1 MNPGTS
7 TIHDQAPA
15 HPVAGDSLRGETG
28 PRRGRVSDW
37 FAASS
42 RALADGFL
50 GGLLGGSFY
59 LVAVA
64 YFQPGG
70 LRMAGLQVLA
80 LSLTLA
86 GFEVWR
92 TRRPRSFR
100 DLKRALLWILMAS
113 FLVFG
118 VIGLVVPPP
127 EPVNTAPRPHVDYGF
142 FVRYI

>member
-7 TIHDQAPA
+7 TIRDQAPA

-28 PRRGRVSDW
+28 PRRGRISDW

-42 RALADGFL
+42 RAFANGFL
-50 GGLLGGSFY
+50 GGLLGGTLYFM
-59 LVAVA
+59 AVA

-70 LRMAGLQVLA
+70 LELAGLRVLA

-92 TRRPRSFR
+92 SRRVRTMR
-100 DLKRALLWILMAS
+100 DLKSALLWTLLAS
-113 FLVFG
+113 MLLLWAL
-118 VIGLVVPPP
+118 GLVVPPP
-127 EPVNTAPRPHVDYGF
+127 DPINTAPRPHVDYGF